1 MVILPPPFAGVRR
14 TPPDITPDTP
24 RASDAVP
31 GVARLPP
38 RRTPRAPG
46 MRALHI
52 LVALLVATAAA
63 LTAAQPTLRE
73 FVFSVAG
80 FLLAHI
86 LRRRFDLALRAPGRS
101 DVSQDQVLLR
111 KEFVI
116 SDVSALRETVP
127 AGLGGSCVADATKV
141 IGHLDQQMVGF
152 VRRSPFVQLATV
164 DATGQPFVSPKGD
177 SPGFVEVVEQEGR
190 GVALR
195 IADRPGNRLVFGLQ
209 NALQG
214 ARRVGLCFVIPGNG
228 TTLRCGGRATLSRDP
243 QLLERHAARG
253 LDAKLVIQVE
263 VQHAF

>member
-1 MVILPPPFAGVRR
+1 MGH
-14 TPPDITPDTP
+14 
-24 RASDAVP
+24 RASCF
-31 GVARLPP
+31 R
-38 RRTPRAPG
+38 
-46 MRALHI
+46 MRALHV
-52 LVALLVATAAA
+52 LFALLVATAAA
-63 LTAAQPTLRE
+63 LAAARPTLRE
-73 FVFSVAG
+73 LVFSVTG
-80 FLLAHI
+80 FILAHAI
-86 LRRRFDLALRAPGRS
+86 RRRFDLAQRLQRALGALGRS

-111 KEFVI
+111 NEFVV
-116 SDVSALRETVP
+116 SDVSALREVIP
-127 AGLGGSCVADATKV
+127 AGLSGSCVADATKV
-141 IGHLDQQMVGF
+141 IAHLDEQMVGF

-253 LDAKLVIQVE
+253 LDAKLVIQVKGK
-263 VQHAF
+263 

>member
-1 MVILPPPFAGVRR
+1 
-14 TPPDITPDTP
+14 
-24 RASDAVP
+24 
-31 GVARLPP
+31 
-38 RRTPRAPG
+38 
-46 MRALHI
+46 MRALHV
-52 LVALLVATAAA
+52 LVTLIVATAAA
-63 LTAAQPTLRE
+63 LTAARPTLRE
-73 FVFSVAG
+73 VVFSVAG
-80 FLLAHI
+80 FLLAHVI
-86 LRRRFDLALRAPGRS
+86 RRRFDLAQRLTRQGPGRS
-101 DVSQDQVLLR
+101 DAPQDGVLLLN
-111 KEFVI
+111 EFVI
-116 SDVSALRETVP
+116 SDVSALREAVP
-127 AGLGGSCVADATKV
+127 AGLSGSCVANATKV

-209 NALQG
+209 NALHG

-263 VQHAF
+263 VEHASSNPNPSR

>member
-1 MVILPPPFAGVRR
+1 MQRNTNTFGESSYTFWPAFSQQGAAERSR
-14 TPPDITPDTP
+14 TPLGH
-24 RASDAVP
+24 RASCF
-31 GVARLPP
+31 R
-38 RRTPRAPG
+38 
-46 MRALHI
+46 MRALHV
-52 LVALLVATAAA
+52 LFALLVATAAA
-63 LTAAQPTLRE
+63 LAAVRPTLRE
-73 FVFSVAG
+73 LVFSVTG
-80 FLLAHI
+80 FILAHVI
-86 LRRRFDLALRAPGRS
+86 RRRFDLAQRLQRALGALGRS
-101 DVSQDQVLLR
+101 DVSQVLLR
-111 KEFVI
+111 NEFVV
-116 SDVSALRETVP
+116 SDVSALREMIP
-127 AGLGGSCVADATKV
+127 AGLSGSCVADATKV
-141 IGHLDQQMVGF
+141 IAHLDEQMVGF

-253 LDAKLVIQVE
+253 LDAKLVIQVSAW
-263 VQHAF
+263 VSK